1 MWEFTF
7 PASPDVLRA
16 ATYLV
21 SRNTASVFRYRGS
34 GRTATTGEVF
44 LVRAVSRGIS
54 QPLTHRLSLRAGAL
68 IRSVHVL
75 YRNGHRGSWRVT
87 ADFTHQRSC
96 ICTLIQ
102 NASQRSVTGEIYSL
116 RLFWQILYVTL

>member
-7 PASPDVLRA
+7 SASPDVLRA

-21 SRNTASVFRYRGS
+21 SRNTALVFRYRGS

-54 QPLTHRLSLRAGAL
+54 QPLTHRLSFRAGAL

-96 ICTLIQ
+96 
-102 NASQRSVTGEIYSL
+102 
-116 RLFWQILYVTL
+116 

>member
-1 MWEFTF
+1 M
-7 PASPDVLRA
+7 
-16 ATYLV
+16 
-21 SRNTASVFRYRGS
+21 SRNTALVFRYRGS

-54 QPLTHRLSLRAGAL
+54 QPLTHRLSLRAEAL

-96 ICTLIQ
+96 ICTLIL

>member
-1 MWEFTF
+1 M
-7 PASPDVLRA
+7 
-16 ATYLV
+16 
-21 SRNTASVFRYRGS
+21 SRNTALVFRYRGS

-54 QPLTHRLSLRAGAL
+54 QPLTHRLSLRAEAL
-68 IRSVHVL
+68 IHLVHVL

-87 ADFTHQRSC
+87 ADFTHQCSC

-102 NASQRSVTGEIYSL
+102 NASQRSVTLSSCG
-116 RLFWQILYVTL
+116 YVYLAVYPTPEMKN

>member
-1 MWEFTF
+1 M
-7 PASPDVLRA
+7 
-16 ATYLV
+16 
-21 SRNTASVFRYRGS
+21 SRNTALVFRYRGS

-54 QPLTHRLSLRAGAL
+54 QPLTHRLSLRAEAL
-68 IRSVHVL
+68 IHSVHVL

-96 ICTLIQ
+96 ICILIQ

-116 RLFWQILYVTL
+116 SLLWQILYVTL

>member
-1 MWEFTF
+1 MRETQVN
-7 PASPDVLRA
+7 PQC
-16 ATYLV
+16 
-21 SRNTASVFRYRGS
+21 RYRGS

-54 QPLTHRLSLRAGAL
+54 QPLTHRLSLRAEAL

-75 YRNGHRGSWRVT
+75 YRNGHGGSWRVT

-96 ICTLIQ
+96 ICTLIPS
-102 NASQRSVTGEIYSL
+102 AVVVTFIW
-116 RLFWQILYVTL
+116 LFIRRPK